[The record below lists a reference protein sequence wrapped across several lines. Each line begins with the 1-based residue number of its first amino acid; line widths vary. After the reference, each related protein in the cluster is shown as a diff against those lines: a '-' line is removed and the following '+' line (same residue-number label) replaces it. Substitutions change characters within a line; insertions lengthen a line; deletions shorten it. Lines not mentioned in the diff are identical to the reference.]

1 MSNNYAL
8 AALLREQA
16 KDRRE
21 REDGKSSMFGFLRGL
36 DPSFDDRSK
45 PGLGIKSND
54 PLYNIANII
63 REMSGVQTGGEKRA
77 AEEHLGKMEQ
87 KKAWSMIRNLPE
99 NPTTQQRLKVR
110 GEIIDLFPNAE
121 KPIEFLDK
129 WITQSYEGGYR
140 DFLEDIFMNDD
151 GYSLKDVRNA
161 LTYARINYPKQP
173 LGSLEKLVKDRE
185 EKVASS
191 LMTALFEPTSESVSQ
206 PPISL
211 SVTDMEKILF
221 KFGENNLLDTPTGK
235 RLTERA
241 DQKSRENAERRKE
254 VRKEQQDFIRTFD
267 MRLGEVNKMAIGL
280 QVDLA
285 KAGVYLP
292 TNHDQ
297 TRKEREARITSAL
310 NNSFYFIK
318 DAMLKSV
325 GDASAFAKL
334 YSGGP
339 RTGWRAVPGKLL
351 NLQARINGKMEGVFW
366 EGDKINE
373 DMLIP
378 MVQALV
384 GTLDVPYFNLSQHR
398 QEYTNGQ
405 IEPPKVR
412 DKRVSDAHKMLNL
425 LANAGLLSENVKI
438 VDREGSNVIWSP
450 KWNDERRLARSKQMG
465 GS

>member
-1 MSNNYAL
+1 MSSNLAL
-8 AALLREQA
+8 ATLLREQA

-63 REMSGVQTGGEKRA
+63 RGMSGVQTGGEKRA

-121 KPIEFLDK
+121 KPIKFLDT

-140 DFLEDIFMNDD
+140 DFLEDNFMNDD
-151 GYSLKDVRNA
+151 GYSLKDARNA
-161 LTYARINYPKQP
+161 LTFARINYSKQS
-173 LGSLEKLVKDRE
+173 LDSLEKLVKDRE

-191 LMTALFEPTSESVSQ
+191 LMTKMPPSSV
-206 PPISL
+206 L
-211 SVTDMEKILF
+211 DMEKMLF
-221 KFGENNLLDTPTGK
+221 EFGKNNLLDTPTGK
-235 RLTERA
+235 RLTEQA
-241 DQKSRENAERRKE
+241 NQKSRENAERRKE
-254 VRKEQQDFIRTFD
+254 VRKEQQDFIRSFD

-285 KAGVYLP
+285 EADIFLP
-292 TNHDQ
+292 TNNDQ

-318 DAMLKSV
+318 DAMRKSV

-339 RTGWRAVPGKLL
+339 ITGWRAVPGKLL

-366 EGDKINE
+366 EGDKIKE

-398 QEYTNGQ
+398 QKYTNG
-405 IEPPKVR
+405 EMESLEAR

-438 VDREGSNVIWSP
+438 VDREGSNVIWNP
-450 KWNDERRLARSKQMG
+450 KWNDERGRARSKQMG

>member
-1 MSNNYAL
+1 MSNLAL
-8 AALLREQA
+8 ATLLREQA
-16 KDRRE
+16 KERRE

-45 PGLGIKSND
+45 PGSGIDSND

-99 NPTTQQRLKVR
+99 NPNTQQRLKVR

-121 KPIEFLDK
+121 KPIKFLDT

-140 DFLEDIFMNDD
+140 DFLEDNFMNDD

-161 LTYARINYPKQP
+161 LTFARINYPKQP

-191 LMTALFEPTSESVSQ
+191 LMTKMPPSSV
-206 PPISL
+206 L
-211 SVTDMEKILF
+211 DMEKMLF
-221 KFGENNLLDTPTGK
+221 EFGKNNLLGTPTGK

-254 VRKEQQDFIRTFD
+254 VRKEQQDFIRNFD
-267 MRLGEVNKMAIGL
+267 MGLGEVNKMAIGL

-285 KAGVYLP
+285 EAGIFLP
-292 TNHDQ
+292 TNNDQ
-297 TRKEREARITSAL
+297 TRKEREARIATTL
-310 NNSFYFIK
+310 NNVFPFIK

-325 GDASAFAKL
+325 GDTSAFAKL

-339 RTGWRAVPGKLL
+339 ITGWRTVPGKLL

-366 EGDKINE
+366 EGGKIKE

-398 QEYTNGQ
+398 QEYTNG
-405 IEPPKVR
+405 EMESLEAR

>member
-1 MSNNYAL
+1 MSNSAL

-21 REDGKSSMFGFLRGL
+21 REDEKSSMFGFLRGL

-45 PGLGIKSND
+45 PGLGIDSDD

-63 REMSGVQTGGEKRA
+63 RGMSGVQTGGEKRA

-99 NPTTQQRLKVR
+99 NPNTQQRLKVR

-140 DFLEDIFMNDD
+140 DFLEDNFMNDD

-161 LTYARINYPKQP
+161 LIFARINYSKQS
-173 LGSLEKLVKDRE
+173 LDSLEKLVKDRE

-191 LMTALFEPTSESVSQ
+191 LMTKMPPSSV
-206 PPISL
+206 L
-211 SVTDMEKILF
+211 DMEKMLF
-221 KFGENNLLDTPTGK
+221 EFGKNNLLGTPTGK

-285 KAGVYLP
+285 EAGIFLP

-318 DAMLKSV
+318 DAMRKSV
-325 GDASAFAKL
+325 GDASTFDKL

-339 RTGWRAVPGKLL
+339 ITGWRAVPGKLL

-398 QEYTNGQ
+398 QEYTNG
-405 IEPPKVR
+405 EMESLEAR

-450 KWNDERRLARSKQMG
+450 KWNDERGQARSKQMG

>member
-1 MSNNYAL
+1 MSNSAL

-45 PGLGIKSND
+45 PGLGIDSND

-63 REMSGVQTGGEKRA
+63 RGMSGVQTGGEKRA

-99 NPTTQQRLKVR
+99 NPNTQQRLKVR

-121 KPIEFLDK
+121 KPIQFLDK

-140 DFLEDIFMNDD
+140 DFLKDNFMNND
-151 GYSLKDVRNA
+151 GFSLKDARNA
-161 LTYARINYPKQP
+161 LTFARINYSKQS
-173 LGSLEKLVKDRE
+173 LASLEKLVEDKE
-185 EKVASS
+185 EEVASS

-221 KFGENNLLDTPTGK
+221 EFGKNNLLNTPTGK
-235 RLTERA
+235 RLREQA
-241 DQKSRENAERRKE
+241 DQKSRENAETRKE
-254 VRKEQQDFIRTFD
+254 VRKDQQDFIRTFD
-267 MRLGEVNKMAIGL
+267 MGLGEVNKMAIGL

-285 KAGVYLP
+285 EADIFLP

-310 NNSFYFIK
+310 NNSFYVIK
-318 DAMLKSV
+318 DAMRKSI
-325 GDASAFAKL
+325 GDTSAFAKL

-339 RTGWRAVPGKLL
+339 IAGWRAVPGKLL
-351 NLQARINGKMEGVFW
+351 NIQARINGKMKGVFW
-366 EGDKINE
+366 EGDKIRE

-384 GTLDVPYFNLSQHR
+384 GTLDVPLFDLSQYR
-398 QEYTNGQ
+398 KKYTNG
-405 IEPPKVR
+405 EMESLEAR
-412 DKRVSDAHKMLNL
+412 DKRISDSHKMLNL
-425 LANAGLLSENVKI
+425 LASAGLLSENVKI
-438 VDREGSNVIWSP
+438 VDRDGRNVIWSP
-450 KWNDERRLARSKQMG
+450 KWNVERGRARSKQMG

>member
-1 MSNNYAL
+1 MSSNLAL
-8 AALLREQA
+8 ATLLREQA

-99 NPTTQQRLKVR
+99 NPNTQQRLKVR

-121 KPIEFLDK
+121 KPIKFLDT

-140 DFLEDIFMNDD
+140 DFLEDNFMNDD
-151 GYSLKDVRNA
+151 GYSLKDARNA
-161 LTYARINYPKQP
+161 LTFARINYSKQS
-173 LGSLEKLVKDRE
+173 LDSLEKLVKDRE

-191 LMTALFEPTSESVSQ
+191 LMTKMPPSSV
-206 PPISL
+206 L
-211 SVTDMEKILF
+211 DMEKILF

-267 MRLGEVNKMAIGL
+267 MGVGEVSKMAIGL

-285 KAGVYLP
+285 KADVYPP
-292 TNHDQ
+292 TRNDQ

-318 DAMLKSV
+318 DAMRKSV
-325 GDASAFAKL
+325 GDTSAFAKL

-339 RTGWRAVPGKLL
+339 ITGWRTVPGKLL

>member
-1 MSNNYAL
+1 MSNYAL
-8 AALLREQA
+8 ATLLREQA

-63 REMSGVQTGGEKRA
+63 RGMSGVQTGGEKRA

-99 NPTTQQRLKVR
+99 NPNTQQRLKVR

-121 KPIEFLDK
+121 KPIKFLDT

-140 DFLEDIFMNDD
+140 DFLEDNFMNDD
-151 GYSLKDVRNA
+151 GYSLKDARNA
-161 LTYARINYPKQP
+161 LTFARINYSKQS
-173 LGSLEKLVKDRE
+173 LDSLEKLVKDRE

-191 LMTALFEPTSESVSQ
+191 LMTKMPPSSV
-206 PPISL
+206 L
-211 SVTDMEKILF
+211 DMEKMLF
-221 KFGENNLLDTPTGK
+221 EFGKNNLLGTPTGK

-285 KAGVYLP
+285 KADVYPP
-292 TNHDQ
+292 TRNDQ
-297 TRKEREARITSAL
+297 TRKEREARIATTL
-310 NNSFYFIK
+310 NNVFPFIK

-325 GDASAFAKL
+325 GDTSAFAKL

-366 EGDKINE
+366 EGDKIKE

-438 VDREGSNVIWSP
+438 VDREGSNVIWNP
-450 KWNDERRLARSKQMG
+450 KWNDERGRARSKQMG

>member
-1 MSNNYAL
+1 MSNNLAL
-8 AALLREQA
+8 ATLLREQA
-16 KDRRE
+16 KERRE

-63 REMSGVQTGGEKRA
+63 RGMSGVQTGGEKRA

-99 NPTTQQRLKVR
+99 NPNTQQRLKVR

-121 KPIEFLDK
+121 KPIKFLDT

-140 DFLEDIFMNDD
+140 DFLEDNFMNDD
-151 GYSLKDVRNA
+151 GYSLKDARNA
-161 LTYARINYPKQP
+161 LTFARINYSKQS
-173 LGSLEKLVKDRE
+173 LDSLEKLVKDRE

-191 LMTALFEPTSESVSQ
+191 LMTKMPPSSV
-206 PPISL
+206 L
-211 SVTDMEKILF
+211 DMEKMLF
-221 KFGENNLLDTPTGK
+221 EFGKNNLLGTPTGK

-285 KAGVYLP
+285 EAGIFLP
-292 TNHDQ
+292 TNNDQ
-297 TRKEREARITSAL
+297 TRKEREARIATTL
-310 NNSFYFIK
+310 NNVFPFIK

-325 GDASAFAKL
+325 GDTSAFAKL

-339 RTGWRAVPGKLL
+339 ITGWRAVPGKLL

-366 EGDKINE
+366 EGDKIKE

-398 QEYTNGQ
+398 QEYTNG
-405 IEPPKVR
+405 EMESLEAR

-438 VDREGSNVIWSP
+438 VDREGSNVIWNP
-450 KWNDERRLARSKQMG
+450 KWNDERGQARSKQMG

>member
-1 MSNNYAL
+1 MSNSAL
-8 AALLREQA
+8 AALLQEQA

-99 NPTTQQRLKVR
+99 NPNTQQRLKVR

-121 KPIEFLDK
+121 KPIKFLDT

-140 DFLEDIFMNDD
+140 DFLEDNFMNDD
-151 GYSLKDVRNA
+151 GYSLKDARNA
-161 LTYARINYPKQP
+161 LTFARINYPKQS
-173 LGSLEKLVKDRE
+173 LDSLEKLVKDRE

-191 LMTALFEPTSESVSQ
+191 LMTKMPPSSV
-206 PPISL
+206 L
-211 SVTDMEKILF
+211 DMEKMLF
-221 KFGENNLLDTPTGK
+221 EFGKNNLLDTPTGK
-235 RLTERA
+235 RLTEQA
-241 DQKSRENAERRKE
+241 NQKSRENAERRKE
-254 VRKEQQDFIRTFD
+254 VRGEQQDFIRTFD
-267 MRLGEVNKMAIGL
+267 MGLGEVNKMAIGL

-285 KAGVYLP
+285 EAGIFLP

-318 DAMLKSV
+318 DAMRKSV

-339 RTGWRAVPGKLL
+339 ITGWRAVPGKLL

-366 EGDKINE
+366 EGDKIKE

-384 GTLDVPYFNLSQHR
+384 GTLDVPHFNLSQHR
-398 QEYTNGQ
+398 QKYTNG
-405 IEPPKVR
+405 EMESLEAR
-412 DKRVSDAHKMLNL
+412 DERVSWGHKMLNL

-438 VDREGSNVIWSP
+438 VDREGSNVIWNP
-450 KWNDERRLARSKQMG
+450 KWNAERGLASSKQMG

>member
-1 MSNNYAL
+1 MSSNLAL
-8 AALLREQA
+8 ATLLREQA

-99 NPTTQQRLKVR
+99 NPNTQQRLKVR

-121 KPIEFLDK
+121 KPIKFLDT

-140 DFLEDIFMNDD
+140 DFLEDNFMNDD
-151 GYSLKDVRNA
+151 GYSLKDARNA
-161 LTYARINYPKQP
+161 LTFARINYSKQS
-173 LGSLEKLVKDRE
+173 LDSLEKLVKDRE

-191 LMTALFEPTSESVSQ
+191 LMTKMPPSSV
-206 PPISL
+206 L
-211 SVTDMEKILF
+211 DMEKMLF
-221 KFGENNLLDTPTGK
+221 EFGKNNLLGTPTGK

-267 MRLGEVNKMAIGL
+267 MGVGEVSKMAIGL

-285 KAGVYLP
+285 KADVYPP
-292 TNHDQ
+292 TRNDQ

-318 DAMLKSV
+318 DAMRKSV

-339 RTGWRAVPGKLL
+339 ITGWRAVPGKLL

-366 EGDKINE
+366 EGGKIKE

-398 QEYTNGQ
+398 QKYTNG
-405 IEPPKVR
+405 EMESLEAR

>member
-1 MSNNYAL
+1 MSNNLAL
-8 AALLREQA
+8 ATLLREQA
-16 KDRRE
+16 KERRE

-99 NPTTQQRLKVR
+99 NPNTQQRLKVR

-121 KPIEFLDK
+121 KPIKFLDT

-140 DFLEDIFMNDD
+140 DFLEDNFMNDD
-151 GYSLKDVRNA
+151 GYSLKDARNA
-161 LTYARINYPKQP
+161 LTFARINYSKQS
-173 LGSLEKLVKDRE
+173 LDSLEKLVKDRE

-191 LMTALFEPTSESVSQ
+191 LMTKMPPSSV
-206 PPISL
+206 L
-211 SVTDMEKILF
+211 DMEKMLF
-221 KFGENNLLDTPTGK
+221 EFGKNNLLGTPTGK

-267 MRLGEVNKMAIGL
+267 MGVGEVSKMAIGL

-285 KAGVYLP
+285 KADVYPP
-292 TNHDQ
+292 TRNDQ
-297 TRKEREARITSAL
+297 TRKEREARIATTL
-310 NNSFYFIK
+310 NNVFPFIK

-325 GDASAFAKL
+325 GDTSAFAKL

-398 QEYTNGQ
+398 QKYTNG
-405 IEPPKVR
+405 EMESLEAR

-450 KWNDERRLARSKQMG
+450 KWNVERGRARSKQMG

>member
-1 MSNNYAL
+1 MSNSAL
-8 AALLREQA
+8 ATLLREQA
-16 KDRRE
+16 KERRE
-21 REDGKSSMFGFLRGL
+21 REDEKSSMFGFLRGL

-45 PGLGIKSND
+45 PGSGIDSND

-99 NPTTQQRLKVR
+99 NPNTQQRLKVR

-121 KPIEFLDK
+121 KPINFLDK

-140 DFLEDIFMNDD
+140 DFLEDVFMNDD

-161 LTYARINYPKQP
+161 LTYARINYPKQS
-173 LGSLEKLVKDRE
+173 LDSLEKLVKDRE

-191 LMTALFEPTSESVSQ
+191 LMTKMPPSSV
-206 PPISL
+206 L
-211 SVTDMEKILF
+211 DMEKILF
-221 KFGENNLLDTPTGK
+221 EFGKNNLLDTPTGK

-254 VRKEQQDFIRTFD
+254 VRGEQQDFIRTFD

-285 KAGVYLP
+285 EAGIFLP

-318 DAMLKSV
+318 DAMRKSV
-325 GDASAFAKL
+325 GDASTFDKL

-339 RTGWRAVPGKLL
+339 ITGWRAVPGKLL

-366 EGDKINE
+366 EGGKIKE

-398 QEYTNGQ
+398 QEYTNG
-405 IEPPKVR
+405 EMESLEAR
-412 DKRVSDAHKMLNL
+412 DKRVLDAHKMLNL

-438 VDREGSNVIWSP
+438 RGENNETLIWSP
-450 KWNDERRLARSKQMG
+450 SWSTQ
-465 GS
+465 

>member
-1 MSNNYAL
+1 MSNYAL

-16 KDRRE
+16 KERRE
-21 REDGKSSMFGFLRGL
+21 REEEDGKSSMFGFLRGL

-45 PGLGIKSND
+45 PGFGVKSDD

-63 REMSGVQTGGEKRA
+63 RGMSGVQTGGEKRA
-77 AEEHLGKMEQ
+77 AEEHLGKIEQ

-99 NPTTQQRLKVR
+99 NPNTQQRLKVR

-121 KPIEFLDK
+121 KPIKFLDT

-140 DFLEDIFMNDD
+140 DFLEDNFMNDD
-151 GYSLKDVRNA
+151 GYSLKDARNA
-161 LTYARINYPKQP
+161 LTFARINYPKQP

-191 LMTALFEPTSESVSQ
+191 LMTKMPPSSV
-206 PPISL
+206 L
-211 SVTDMEKILF
+211 DMEKILF
-221 KFGENNLLDTPTGK
+221 EFGKNNLLDTPTGK

-254 VRKEQQDFIRTFD
+254 VRGEQQDFIRTFD

-285 KAGVYLP
+285 EAGIFLP

-318 DAMLKSV
+318 DAMRKSV
-325 GDASAFAKL
+325 GDASTFDKL

-339 RTGWRAVPGKLL
+339 ITGWRAVPGKLL

-398 QEYTNGQ
+398 QEYTNG
-405 IEPPKVR
+405 EMESLEAR

>member
-1 MSNNYAL
+1 MSNNLAL
-8 AALLREQA
+8 ATLLREQA
-16 KDRRE
+16 KERRE

-63 REMSGVQTGGEKRA
+63 RGMSGVQTGGEKRA

-121 KPIEFLDK
+121 KPIKFLDT

-140 DFLEDIFMNDD
+140 DFLEDNFMNDD
-151 GYSLKDVRNA
+151 GYSLKDARNA
-161 LTYARINYPKQP
+161 LTFARINYSKQS
-173 LGSLEKLVKDRE
+173 LDSLEKLVKDRE

-191 LMTALFEPTSESVSQ
+191 LMTKMPPSSV
-206 PPISL
+206 L
-211 SVTDMEKILF
+211 DMEKMLF
-221 KFGENNLLDTPTGK
+221 EFGKNNLLDTPTGK
-235 RLTERA
+235 RLTEQA
-241 DQKSRENAERRKE
+241 NQKSRENAERRKE
-254 VRKEQQDFIRTFD
+254 VRKEQQEFIRTFD
-267 MRLGEVNKMAIGL
+267 MGLGEVNKMAIGL

-285 KAGVYLP
+285 EADIFLP
-292 TNHDQ
+292 TNNDQ

-318 DAMLKSV
+318 DAMRKSV
-325 GDASAFAKL
+325 GDASAFGKL

-339 RTGWRAVPGKLL
+339 RIGWRAVPGKLL

-366 EGDKINE
+366 EGDKIKE

-398 QEYTNGQ
+398 QKYTNGKM
-405 IEPPKVR
+405 ESLEAR

-438 VDREGSNVIWSP
+438 VDREGSNVIWNP
-450 KWNDERRLARSKQMG
+450 KWNDERGQARSKQMG

>member
-1 MSNNYAL
+1 MSNSAL
-8 AALLREQA
+8 AALLQEQA

-45 PGLGIKSND
+45 PGLGIDSDD

-63 REMSGVQTGGEKRA
+63 RGMSGVQTGGEKRA

-99 NPTTQQRLKVR
+99 NPNTQQRLKVR

-121 KPIEFLDK
+121 KPIKFLDT

-140 DFLEDIFMNDD
+140 DFLEDNFMNDD

-161 LTYARINYPKQP
+161 LTFARINYPKQP

-191 LMTALFEPTSESVSQ
+191 LMTKMPPSSV
-206 PPISL
+206 L
-211 SVTDMEKILF
+211 DMEKMLF
-221 KFGENNLLDTPTGK
+221 EFGKNNLLGTPTGK

-254 VRKEQQDFIRTFD
+254 VRKEQQDFIRNFD
-267 MRLGEVNKMAIGL
+267 MGLGEVNKMAIGL

-285 KAGVYLP
+285 EAGIFLP
-292 TNHDQ
+292 TNNDQ
-297 TRKEREARITSAL
+297 TRKEREARIATTL
-310 NNSFYFIK
+310 NNVFPFIK

-325 GDASAFAKL
+325 GDTSAFAKL

-339 RTGWRAVPGKLL
+339 ITGWRTVPGKLL

-366 EGDKINE
+366 EGGKIKE

-398 QEYTNGQ
+398 QEYTNG
-405 IEPPKVR
+405 EMESLEAR

-450 KWNDERRLARSKQMG
+450 KWNDERGQARSKQMG

>member
-1 MSNNYAL
+1 MSNAAL

-16 KDRRE
+16 KERRE

-63 REMSGVQTGGEKRA
+63 RGMSGVQTGGEKRA

-99 NPTTQQRLKVR
+99 NPNTQQRLKVR

-121 KPIEFLDK
+121 KPIQFLDK

-140 DFLEDIFMNDD
+140 DFLKDNFMNDD

-161 LTYARINYPKQP
+161 LTFARINYSKQS
-173 LGSLEKLVKDRE
+173 LDSLEKLVEDKE
-185 EKVASS
+185 EEVASS

-221 KFGENNLLDTPTGK
+221 EFGKNNLLDTPTGK
-235 RLTERA
+235 RLRERA
-241 DQKSRENAERRKE
+241 DQKSRENAETRKE
-254 VRKEQQDFIRTFD
+254 VREDQQDFIRTFD
-267 MRLGEVNKMAIGL
+267 MGLGEVNKMAIGL

-285 KAGVYLP
+285 EADIFLP

-310 NNSFYFIK
+310 NNSFYVIK
-318 DAMLKSV
+318 DAMRKSI
-325 GDASAFAKL
+325 GDTSAFAKL

-339 RTGWRAVPGKLL
+339 IAGWRAVPGKLL
-351 NLQARINGKMEGVFW
+351 NIQARINGKMKGVFW
-366 EGDKINE
+366 EGDKIKE
-373 DMLIP
+373 DTLIP

-384 GTLDVPYFNLSQHR
+384 GTLDDPLFDLSQY
-398 QEYTNGQ
+398 QKKYTNG
-405 IEPPKVR
+405 EMESLEAR
-412 DKRVSDAHKMLNL
+412 DKRISDSHKMLNL
-425 LANAGLLSENVKI
+425 LASAGLLSENVKI
-438 VDREGSNVIWSP
+438 VDRDGRNVIWSS
-450 KWNDERRLARSKQMG
+450 KWNVERGRARSKQMG

>member
-1 MSNNYAL
+1 MSSNLAL
-8 AALLREQA
+8 ATLLREQA

-99 NPTTQQRLKVR
+99 NPNTQQRLKVR

-121 KPIEFLDK
+121 KPINFLDK

-140 DFLEDIFMNDD
+140 DFLEDNFMNDD
-151 GYSLKDVRNA
+151 GYSLKDARNA
-161 LTYARINYPKQP
+161 LTFARINYSKQS
-173 LGSLEKLVKDRE
+173 LDSLEKLVKDRE

-191 LMTALFEPTSESVSQ
+191 LMTKMPPSSV
-206 PPISL
+206 L
-211 SVTDMEKILF
+211 DMEKMLF
-221 KFGENNLLDTPTGK
+221 EFGKNNLLGTPTGK

-254 VRKEQQDFIRTFD
+254 VRGEQQDFIRTFD

-285 KAGVYLP
+285 EAGIFLP

-318 DAMLKSV
+318 DAMRKSV
-325 GDASAFAKL
+325 GDASAFDKL

-339 RTGWRAVPGKLL
+339 RIGWRAVPGKLL

-398 QEYTNGQ
+398 QKYTNG
-405 IEPPKVR
+405 EMESLEAR

-450 KWNDERRLARSKQMG
+450 KWNVERGRARSKQMG

>member
-1 MSNNYAL
+1 MSNSAL
-8 AALLREQA
+8 ATLLREQA

-99 NPTTQQRLKVR
+99 NPNTQQRLKVR

-121 KPIEFLDK
+121 KPIKFLDT

-140 DFLEDIFMNDD
+140 DFLEDNFMNDD

-161 LTYARINYPKQP
+161 LTFARINYPKQP

-191 LMTALFEPTSESVSQ
+191 LMTKMPPSSV
-206 PPISL
+206 L
-211 SVTDMEKILF
+211 DMEKMLF
-221 KFGENNLLDTPTGK
+221 EFGKNNLLGTPTGK

-267 MRLGEVNKMAIGL
+267 MGVGEVSKMAIGL

-285 KAGVYLP
+285 KADIFLP
-292 TNHDQ
+292 TNNDQ
-297 TRKEREARITSAL
+297 TRKEREARIATTL
-310 NNSFYFIK
+310 NNVFPFIK

-325 GDASAFAKL
+325 GDTSAFAKL

-339 RTGWRAVPGKLL
+339 ITGWRTVPGKLL

-366 EGDKINE
+366 EGGKIKE

-398 QEYTNGQ
+398 QEYTNG
-405 IEPPKVR
+405 EMESLEAR

-438 VDREGSNVIWSP
+438 VDRDGRNVIWNP
-450 KWNDERRLARSKQMG
+450 KWNDERGQARSKQMG

>member
-1 MSNNYAL
+1 MSNSAL
-8 AALLREQA
+8 ATLLREQA
-16 KDRRE
+16 KERRE
-21 REDGKSSMFGFLRGL
+21 RGDEKSSMFGFLRGL

-63 REMSGVQTGGEKRA
+63 RGMSGVQTGGEKRA

-99 NPTTQQRLKVR
+99 NPNTQQRLKVR

-121 KPIEFLDK
+121 KPIKFLDT

-140 DFLEDIFMNDD
+140 DFLEDNFMNDD
-151 GYSLKDVRNA
+151 GYSLKDARNA
-161 LTYARINYPKQP
+161 LTFARINYPKQS
-173 LGSLEKLVKDRE
+173 LDSLEKLVKDRE
-185 EKVASS
+185 EEVASS
-191 LMTALFEPTSESVSQ
+191 LMAKMPPSSV
-206 PPISL
+206 L
-211 SVTDMEKILF
+211 DMEKILF
-221 KFGENNLLDTPTGK
+221 EFGKNNLLGTPTGK

-285 KAGVYLP
+285 EAGIFLP

-318 DAMLKSV
+318 DAMRKSV
-325 GDASAFAKL
+325 GDASTFDKL

-339 RTGWRAVPGKLL
+339 ITGWRAVPGKLL

-366 EGDKINE
+366 EGGKIKE

-398 QEYTNGQ
+398 QEYTNG
-405 IEPPKVR
+405 EMESLEAR

-450 KWNDERRLARSKQMG
+450 KWNDERGQARSKQMG

>member
-1 MSNNYAL
+1 MSSNLAL
-8 AALLREQA
+8 ATLLREQA

-99 NPTTQQRLKVR
+99 NPNTQQRLKVR

-121 KPIEFLDK
+121 KPIKFLDT

-140 DFLEDIFMNDD
+140 DFLEDNFMNDD
-151 GYSLKDVRNA
+151 GYSLKDARNA
-161 LTYARINYPKQP
+161 LTFARINYSKQS
-173 LGSLEKLVKDRE
+173 LDSLEKLVKDRE

-191 LMTALFEPTSESVSQ
+191 LMTKMPPSSV
-206 PPISL
+206 L
-211 SVTDMEKILF
+211 DMEKILF

-267 MRLGEVNKMAIGL
+267 MGVGEVSKMAIGL

-285 KAGVYLP
+285 KADVYPP
-292 TNHDQ
+292 TRNDQ

-318 DAMLKSV
+318 DAMRKSV
-325 GDASAFAKL
+325 GDTSAFAKL

-339 RTGWRAVPGKLL
+339 ITGWRAVPGKLL

-450 KWNDERRLARSKQMG
+450 KWNVERGRARSKQMG

>member
-99 NPTTQQRLKVR
+99 NPNTQQRLKVR

-121 KPIEFLDK
+121 KPIKFLDT

-140 DFLEDIFMNDD
+140 DFLEDNFMNDD
-151 GYSLKDVRNA
+151 GYSLKDARNA
-161 LTYARINYPKQP
+161 LTFARINYSKQS
-173 LGSLEKLVKDRE
+173 LDSLEKLVKDRE

-191 LMTALFEPTSESVSQ
+191 LMTKMPPSSV
-206 PPISL
+206 L
-211 SVTDMEKILF
+211 DMEKMLF
-221 KFGENNLLDTPTGK
+221 EFGKNNLLGTPTGK

-267 MRLGEVNKMAIGL
+267 MGVGEVSKMAIGL

-285 KAGVYLP
+285 KAGVYPP
-292 TNHDQ
+292 TKNDR
-297 TRKEREARITSAL
+297 TREEREARITSAL

-318 DAMLKSV
+318 DAMRKSV
-325 GDASAFAKL
+325 GEASAFGKL

>member
-1 MSNNYAL
+1 MSNSAL

-21 REDGKSSMFGFLRGL
+21 REDEKSSMFGFLRGL

-45 PGLGIKSND
+45 PGLGIDSDD

-63 REMSGVQTGGEKRA
+63 RGMSGVQTGGEKRA

-99 NPTTQQRLKVR
+99 NPNTQQRLKVR

-121 KPIEFLDK
+121 KPINFLDK

-140 DFLEDIFMNDD
+140 DFLEDNFMNDD

-161 LTYARINYPKQP
+161 LIFARINYPKQP

-185 EKVASS
+185 EEVASS
-191 LMTALFEPTSESVSQ
+191 LMAKMPPSSV
-206 PPISL
+206 L
-211 SVTDMEKILF
+211 DMEKMLF
-221 KFGENNLLDTPTGK
+221 EFGKNNLLGTPTGK
-235 RLTERA
+235 GLTERA

-254 VRKEQQDFIRTFD
+254 VRGEQQDFIRTFD

-285 KAGVYLP
+285 EAGIFLP

-318 DAMLKSV
+318 DAMRKSV
-325 GDASAFAKL
+325 GEASAFGKL

-339 RTGWRAVPGKLL
+339 RIGWRAVPGKLL

-366 EGDKINE
+366 EGGKIKE

-384 GTLDVPYFNLSQHR
+384 GTLDVPHFNLSQQQ

-412 DKRVSDAHKMLNL
+412 DERVLWGHKMLNL

-438 VDREGSNVIWSP
+438 VDRDGSNVIWSP
-450 KWNDERRLARSKQMG
+450 KWNVERGRARSKQMG

>member
-1 MSNNYAL
+1 MSNSAL

-63 REMSGVQTGGEKRA
+63 RGMSGVQTGGEKRA

-99 NPTTQQRLKVR
+99 NPNTQQRLKVR

-121 KPIEFLDK
+121 KPIKFLDT

-140 DFLEDIFMNDD
+140 DFLEDNFMNDD
-151 GYSLKDVRNA
+151 GYSLKDARNA
-161 LTYARINYPKQP
+161 LTFARINYSKQS
-173 LGSLEKLVKDRE
+173 LDSLEKLVKDRE

-191 LMTALFEPTSESVSQ
+191 LMTKMPPSSV
-206 PPISL
+206 L
-211 SVTDMEKILF
+211 DMEKMLF
-221 KFGENNLLDTPTGK
+221 EFGKNNLLGTPTGK
-235 RLTERA
+235 RLIERA
-241 DQKSRENAERRKE
+241 DQKSRENAERQKE

-285 KAGVYLP
+285 EAGIFLP

-318 DAMLKSV
+318 DAMRKSV
-325 GDASAFAKL
+325 GDTSTFDKL

-339 RTGWRAVPGKLL
+339 ITGWRAVPGKLL

-398 QEYTNGQ
+398 QKHTNG
-405 IEPPKVR
+405 EMESLEAR

-450 KWNDERRLARSKQMG
+450 KWNDERGQARSKQMG

>member
-1 MSNNYAL
+1 MSNSAL
-8 AALLREQA
+8 AALLQEQA

-63 REMSGVQTGGEKRA
+63 RGMSGVQTGGEKRA

-99 NPTTQQRLKVR
+99 NPNTQQRLKVR

-121 KPIEFLDK
+121 KPIKFLDT

-140 DFLEDIFMNDD
+140 DFLEDNFMNDD
-151 GYSLKDVRNA
+151 GYSLKDARNA
-161 LTYARINYPKQP
+161 LTFARINYSKQS
-173 LGSLEKLVKDRE
+173 LDSLEKLVKDRE

-191 LMTALFEPTSESVSQ
+191 LMTKMPPSSV
-206 PPISL
+206 L
-211 SVTDMEKILF
+211 DMEKMLF
-221 KFGENNLLDTPTGK
+221 EFGKNNLLDTPTGK
-235 RLTERA
+235 RLTEQA
-241 DQKSRENAERRKE
+241 NQKSRENAERRKE
-254 VRKEQQDFIRTFD
+254 VRKEQQDFIRNFD
-267 MRLGEVNKMAIGL
+267 MGLGEVNKMAIGL

-285 KAGVYLP
+285 EAGIFLP
-292 TNHDQ
+292 TNNDQ

-318 DAMLKSV
+318 DAMRKSV

-339 RTGWRAVPGKLL
+339 ITGWRTVPGKLL

-366 EGDKINE
+366 EGGKIKE

-398 QEYTNGQ
+398 QKYTNG
-405 IEPPKVR
+405 EMESLEAR

-438 VDREGSNVIWSP
+438 VDREGSNVIWNP

>member
-1 MSNNYAL
+1 MSNSAL
-8 AALLREQA
+8 ATLLREQA
-16 KDRRE
+16 KERRE
-21 REDGKSSMFGFLRGL
+21 REDEKSSMFGFLRGL

-45 PGLGIKSND
+45 PGFGVKSDD

-63 REMSGVQTGGEKRA
+63 RGMSGVQTGGEKRA

-99 NPTTQQRLKVR
+99 NPNTQQRLKVR

-121 KPIEFLDK
+121 KPINFLDK

-140 DFLEDIFMNDD
+140 DFLEDVFMNDD

-161 LTYARINYPKQP
+161 LTYARINYPKQS
-173 LGSLEKLVKDRE
+173 LDSLEKLVKDRE
-185 EKVASS
+185 EEVASS
-191 LMTALFEPTSESVSQ
+191 LMTKMPPSSV
-206 PPISL
+206 L
-211 SVTDMEKILF
+211 DMEKILF
-221 KFGENNLLDTPTGK
+221 EFGKNNLLDTPTGK

-254 VRKEQQDFIRTFD
+254 VRGEQQDFIRTFD

-285 KAGVYLP
+285 EAGIFLP

-318 DAMLKSV
+318 DAMRKSV

-339 RTGWRAVPGKLL
+339 ITGWRAVPGKLL

-366 EGDKINE
+366 EGGKIKE

-398 QEYTNGQ
+398 QEYTNG
-405 IEPPKVR
+405 EMESLEAR

-450 KWNDERRLARSKQMG
+450 KWNDERGLARSKQMG